1 MPGSKKITA
10 RFFSV
15 QVKGV
20 ADGLFG
26 FEQPKVRLEIRAKGQ
41 AISEPI
47 SASYGYEM
55 GTGNV
60 QMKTAVAEGKALEAN
75 TLTLMITEEVTQ
87 KTVSVHLLDVIGGVE
102 LAKLGKIEYT
112 ISL

>member
-1 MPGSKKITA
+1 VANECAKPAAKHLQLSEVG
-10 RFFSV
+10 RFA
-15 QVKGV
+15 
-20 ADGLFG
+20 ADSACC
-26 FEQPKVRLEIRAKGQ
+26 RLEIRAKGQ

-47 SASYGYEM
+47 SASYGYET

-75 TLTLMITEEVTQ
+75 TLTLLIAEEGKQ
-87 KTVSVHLLDVIGGVE
+87 KTVSVHFLDVISGVE